1 MDNLARALL
10 MRGARDAAI
19 MLLRAASRRGGDER
33 ARCEGL
39 LAAILA
45 RPTDRVSG
53 PPIHLDAE
61 LVEAIAASGRLYEA
75 HAVALGADMSRNVA
89 GVEIAAALEEIFLP
103 HDDWSN
109 DWKLRWQ
116 DALASGS
123 LSSMSNLDREVS
135 VAQDPP
141 APLRARAAL
150 ALRLLRG
157 FSLTSATHVR
167 DPLGDLE
174 LPELGDDARK
184 RILDLITHRD
194 LPGALREA
202 HTMAFEGRAGAN
214 EVAIVLGRLVSAAE
228 RAMTDG
234 AGPKLASTVP
244 LGGSGMALFQLRMGN
259 LSEALR
265 LFRLMLAENPSDY
278 AARECLTDLVALER
292 ALGLAQAMAISEP
305 PARAPSTDWLDK
317 KQRRASMEGWASSS
331 KPAIPVHSSDWDDD
345 DPSTSVMKSDH
356 EAELLLKSGHPE
368 RALALY
374 EELVKRYPDRPRF
387 AQRRAEIRAMV
398 QDRSA
403 PLAMES
409 TVRGEAPPAPKK
421 LKREDD
427 PLAQT
432 DRNDDGMSETID
444 APAELLAEM
453 ASRPSAAAPEPSRP
467 AAVGPAPIAAPIADR
482 AASIPASLPS
492 NVPASRPALA
502 GGAIPASRPGLRPQ
516 GTPDLAM
523 RSAERDVHSAEGIA
537 ASVVQPSP
545 VAAQPM
551 SASQPRAAPPSDPS
565 SSSPRSRPYV
575 DAPSVE
581 GVAVRRIVPVR

>member
-1 MDNLARALL
+1 MREALPPMDNLARALL
-10 MRGARDAAI
+10 MRGARDAAV
-19 MLLRAASRRGGDER
+19 MLLRAASRRGGEER
-33 ARCEGL
+33 SRCEGL

-89 GVEIAAALEEIFLP
+89 GVEIAAALEEIFLSY
-103 HDDWSN
+103 DDWSN
-109 DWKLRWQ
+109 DWKVRWQ

-135 VAQDPP
+135 VAHESP

-184 RILDLITHRD
+184 RIIGLIGQRD

-202 HTMAFEGRAGAN
+202 HAMAFEGRAGAN

-228 RAMTDG
+228 KAMVEG

-259 LSEALR
+259 LTEALR

-278 AARECLTDLVALER
+278 AARECLTDLVALEG
-292 ALGLAQAMAISEP
+292 ALGMTKAMASQEP
-305 PARAPSTDWLDK
+305 PARAPSTEWLDK
-317 KQRRASMEGWASSS
+317 KQRKASMQGWASTS
-331 KPAIPVHSSDWDDD
+331 KPALPVQSTDWDDD

-356 EAELLLKSGHPE
+356 EAELLLKSGHPD

-374 EELVKRYPDRPRF
+374 EQLVHRYPDRPRF
-387 AQRRAEIRAMV
+387 AQRRDEIQSMV
-398 QDRSA
+398 QERSA

-409 TVRGEAPPAPKK
+409 TVRGESPPAPKK

-432 DRNDDGMSETID
+432 DRNDEGISETID
-444 APAELLAEM
+444 APKELLAEM
-453 ASRPSAAAPEPSRP
+453 ASRPAAALVPEELPSMPLAAAPAPVERRPATVPPSRP
-467 AAVGPAPIAAPIADR
+467 SA
-482 AASIPASLPS
+482 IPP
-492 NVPASRPALA
+492 SRPSAIPPSRPLA
-502 GGAIPASRPGLRPQ
+502 GGAIPASRPRLRPQ
-516 GTPDLAM
+516 SEPVSTSSNA
-523 RSAERDVHSAEGIA
+523 DVHSLEGIA
-537 ASVVQPSP
+537 ASVIQPAP
-545 VAAQPM
+545 AH
-551 SASQPRAAPPSDPS
+551 ASQSRASQTT
-565 SSSPRSRPYV
+565 V
-575 DAPSVE
+575 Q
-581 GVAVRRIVPVR
+581 GVTVRRIVPVG